1 MSVTVTVE
9 DGTGVSGANSYLSA
23 ADFEAYADARL
34 YSFGADA
41 DAIASALI
49 RATAWID
56 ATYRS
61 RWPGVRTYGA
71 MQSLLW
77 PRKAGSIVNGSYV
90 PDRWMTTVTDAE
102 GVSIATTEIPQLL
115 KDALAEAAY
124 RELNSP
130 GSLSPDLERGGAIQ
144 SLQAGSVEI
153 VYSTTARPARPLRR
167 STRSCPV
174 LSARLAV
181 VVIRRRRSELEI
193 RSRAGWLSNAIAR
206 S

>member
-9 DGTGVSGANSYLSA
+9 DGTGVSGANSYLST

-34 YSFGADA
+34 YSYGANQ

-61 RWPGVRTYGA
+61 RWPGVRTFGA

-77 PRKAGSIVNGSYV
+77 PRKAGSNVNGSFV
-90 PDRWMTTVTDAE
+90 PDRWTTTVTDAE
-102 GVSIATTEIPQLL
+102 GIPIATNEIPKVL

-130 GSLSPDLERGGAIQ
+130 GSLAPDLERGGAIQ

-153 VYSTTARPARPLRR
+153 VYSSVAPAGTTFTQIDAILSGLIGAARGSCYTAMVAR
-167 STRSCPV
+167 
-174 LSARLAV
+174 A
-181 VVIRRRRSELEI
+181 
-193 RSRAGWLSNAIAR
+193 
-206 S
+206 